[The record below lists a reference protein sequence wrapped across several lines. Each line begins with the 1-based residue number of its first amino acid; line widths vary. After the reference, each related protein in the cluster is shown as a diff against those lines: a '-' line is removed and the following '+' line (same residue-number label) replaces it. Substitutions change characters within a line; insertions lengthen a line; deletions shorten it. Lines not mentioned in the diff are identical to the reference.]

1 MPKIN
6 IKPLSVNQVWQGK
19 RFKTPAYKKYETDCL
34 WLLPKIEIP
43 EAPYEFYYEFGFS
56 SKLSDLLN
64 PEKPI
69 TDIICKRYGID
80 DRYIN
85 RMILEKVMVKKGEE
99 YIKFEICSHIQD
111 YI

>member
-1 MPKIN
+1 MVKLW
-6 IKPLSVNQVWQGK
+6 IKPLSVNSVWQGK
-19 RFKTPAYKKYETDCL
+19 RFKTPIYKKYETDCL
-34 WLLPKIEIP
+34 YMLPTIEIP
-43 EAPYEFYYEFGFS
+43 EAPYQFYYEFGFS

-85 RMILEKVMVKKGEE
+85 RMVLEKVMVKKGDE
-99 YIKFEICSHIQD
+99 YIKFEICSHIPEP
-111 YI
+111 I